1 MYKARLL
8 EVFTNCHVDINQKDL
23 RALEKRLGERWYYH
37 LTQCQTS
44 LTSTVALRT

>member
-23 RALEKRLGERWYYH
+23 RALEKRLGERWYCH
-37 LTQCQTS
+37 LT
-44 LTSTVALRT
+44 TSTVFVAREVWF